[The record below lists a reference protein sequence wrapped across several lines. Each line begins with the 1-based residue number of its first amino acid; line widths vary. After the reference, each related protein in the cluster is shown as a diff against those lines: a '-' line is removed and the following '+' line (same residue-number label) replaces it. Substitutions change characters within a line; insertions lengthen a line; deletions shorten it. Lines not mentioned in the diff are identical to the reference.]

1 MSLKNRSDGTEIRIE
16 FKEHGSFVGSDI
28 IGDVRSIRDGL

>member
-16 FKEHGSFVGSDI
+16 LKEHGSLSGTDI
-28 IGDVRSIRDGL
+28 VGDVRGFRDGL